1 MSRNATIEEV
11 SDDEFDDDTDLPLP
25 LPNTGM
31 RGPLLQEL
39 NEPQRS
45 STASAPSP
53 SRPQFTPSEAE
64 TSASGE
70 KVTIDPVTGKKTIW
84 IQDSSAYKM
93 YVFLTESKGVGC
105 SSRA

>member
-1 MSRNATIEEV
+1 MIEEV

-25 LPNTGM
+25 SLPNTGS

-39 NEPQRS
+39 NVPQKPTR
-45 STASAPSP
+45 APVPSP
-53 SRPQFTPSEAE
+53 SRPQFPASEGE

-70 KVTIDPVTGKKTIW
+70 KVTIDPVTGKKIIW

-93 YVFLTESKGVGC
+93 HVLVSLIPQPYC
-105 SSRA
+105 